1 MATTSAFGWETPDD
15 TDLVKDGA
23 AAIRTL
29 GSSIDTSMA
38 ELKGGTTGQVLS
50 KTSATDMDFTWVTTD
65 DANAIQNA
73 IVDAKGDLIAASA
86 ADTPARL
93 AVGANGET
101 LVADS
106 STSTGLRYQ
115 GNFAAGKNKIINGD
129 FANWQ
134 RGTSFVT
141 PSIGAYFADRFQL
154 VYYDAKPTSQTFS
167 QQTFT
172 PGTAPVSGYE
182 SQYFMRST
190 ITTVGSCTL
199 FDFTQKIEDVR
210 TFAGQT
216 ITYSFWAKADS
227 ARTVLT
233 YMDQNFGVGGS
244 GTVQTGSTT
253 FNLTTSW
260 ARFSATVTLGS
271 MTGKTI
277 GTSSFLAL
285 SFRQAAASGSVIDV
299 WGVQVESGST
309 ATAFQTATG
318 TIQGELAACQRYY
331 QFLGGAASNFIVA
344 GYTAVSS
351 SYRQFISFP
360 VQMRIAPTMAVN
372 GTWAV
377 LNTSQPTAA
386 FISNAGFAFT
396 MQATATGQLFSYPD
410 SSDDTITAS
419 AEL

>member
-1 MATTSAFGWETPDD
+1 VP
-15 TDLVKDGA
+15 
-23 AAIRTL
+23 
-29 GSSIDTSMA
+29 
-38 ELKGGTTGQVLS
+38 
-50 KTSATDMDFTWVTTD
+50 
-65 DANAIQNA
+65 
-73 IVDAKGDLIAASA
+73 
-86 ADTPARL
+86 
-93 AVGANGET
+93 VGNDGET

-106 STSTGLRYQ
+106 STSTGLSYQ
-115 GNFAAGKNKIINGD
+115 ANWAAGKNKIINGD
-129 FANWQ
+129 FGVWQ

-244 GTVQTGSTT
+244 GTVQTASTT

-299 WGVQVESGST
+299 WGVQLQAGSL

-331 QFLGGAASNFIVA
+331 NRFIFPVITGGGAGLGVALNTTLLDQPVALGTPLRVVPTTIDFSN
-344 GYTAVSS
+344 
-351 SYRQFISFP
+351 
-360 VQMRIAPTMAVN
+360 IAIWDVVGGTN
-372 GTWAV
+372 YSTGTWAV
-377 LNTSQPTAA
+377 TASSTTLIPTVRYTHGSGVFTAGRIGYISGVTA
-386 FISNAGFAFT
+386 VNGFIGF
-396 MQATATGQLFSYPD
+396 
-410 SSDDTITAS
+410 S

>member
-1 MATTSAFGWETPDD
+1 M
-15 TDLVKDGA
+15 
-23 AAIRTL
+23 
-29 GSSIDTSMA
+29 
-38 ELKGGTTGQVLS
+38 
-50 KTSATDMDFTWVTTD
+50 
-65 DANAIQNA
+65 
-73 IVDAKGDLIAASA
+73 
-86 ADTPARL
+86 
-93 AVGANGET
+93 AVGLPLKTTYANGDVYSASDVNDT
-101 LVADS
+101 NGTVNLVGQ
-106 STSTGLRYQ
+106 TN
-115 GNFAAGKNKIINGD
+115 NFYAAKNKIINGN

-134 RGTSFVT
+134 RGTTFVT

-172 PGTAPVSGYE
+172 TGTAPVSGYE

-331 QFLGGAASNFIVA
+331 WRN
-344 GYTAVSS
+344 TASS
-351 SYRQFISFP
+351 SYSNFATGQCYNTTQASITVINP
-360 VQMRIAPTMAVN
+360 VQMRVGATSVEYSTLAIDNSGATPLAV
-372 GTWAV
+372 TALT
-377 LNTSQPTAA
+377 LNFISPLTNSVVATVASGVVAGNATSLRANNSTAA
-386 FISNAGFAFT
+386 YIAF
-396 MQATATGQLFSYPD
+396 
-410 SSDDTITAS
+410 S

>member
-1 MATTSAFGWETPDD
+1 MATIGETTRPGFVYD
-15 TDLVKDGA
+15 
-23 AAIRTL
+23 
-29 GSSIDTSMA
+29 
-38 ELKGGTTGQVLS
+38 
-50 KTSATDMDFTWVTTD
+50 SATDTWIPVGIGPHSHTPAAIGAVSASVVTT
-65 DANAIQNA
+65 
-73 IVDAKGDLIAASA
+73 KGDLI
-86 ADTPARL
+86 
-93 AVGANGET
+93 VGTGAGTVVRQGVGNNGET

-253 FNLTTSW
+253 FNLITSW

-331 QFLGGAASNFIVA
+331 FRDSTVLGHYGLGYATSTTA
-344 GYTAVSS
+344 GRYIIKLPQT
-351 SYRQFISFP
+351 
-360 VQMRIAPTMAVN
+360 MRVTPTSLELGTNVN
-372 GTWAV
+372 SGDLSTYNQV
-377 LNTSQPTAA
+377 
-386 FISNAGFAFT
+386 I
-396 MQATATGQLFSYPD
+396 ATATLNSATPSTVRIDTTVASGQTAFRPQVLFGNGGDSY
-410 SSDDTITAS
+410 IGFS